1 MNYLS
6 NFRKHHLIDKKA
18 NLSSI
23 QVSFE
28 CVAEANELAFEYI
41 SKIEAKDD
49 AEHFQ
54 LLAYTNLIGR
64 IYEQVEGMLATIAIN
79 CPTSSEALGRVV
91 IEGSINLTYMAMFGD
106 EKTLLAFF
114 STWVMEHQR
123 KLDEWSENIKNKNY
137 SEQVQPMI
145 AERMAVLRIYND
157 FLQQGI
163 IQFGVNENDFRKIW
177 PKSIYTRFEAIGKEE
192 SYYENYHRLSGASH
206 ITAEDTISWLLSLN
220 YDNQQKLKLAEEAW
234 SYSIMMA
241 RLSSLFFIDALAA
254 SCIHFGMRNGAVLER
269 MTELKSNIAKSAQEI
284 AKAAGVPMI

>member
-6 NFRKHHLIDKKA
+6 NFRKLHLIDKKA

-23 QVSFE
+23 QASLE
-28 CVAEANELAFEYI
+28 GVAEANELVSEYL

-54 LLAYTNLIGR
+54 ILAYTNLIGR

-91 IEGSINLTYMAMFGD
+91 IEGAINLTYMAMFGD

-123 KLDEWSENIKNKNY
+123 KLDEWTENVKNKKY

-145 AERMAVLRIYND
+145 DERLAVLNIYND

-163 IQFGVNENDFRKIW
+163 TQFGANESDFRKIW
-177 PKSIYTRFEAIGKEE
+177 PKSIYKRFEAVGKEE
-192 SYYENYHRLSGASH
+192 SYYANYHRLSGSSH

-220 YDNQQKLKLAEEAW
+220 FDNQQKLNLAKEAL

-241 RLSSLFFIDALAA
+241 RLSCLFFIDAVVA
-254 SCIHFGMRNGAVLER
+254 SCIHFGLRDGVELER
-269 MTELKSNIAKSAQEI
+269 MTELKSNIARSAQEI
-284 AKAAGVPMI
+284 AKAAGVPTI